1 MGRTWMLRGSAV
13 SVVAV
18 LGCAW
23 AAGVVSLGGS
33 AAPAA
38 KHTTTESHDRP
49 AAVHFQHGSVLERA
63 TPARRTHQAKTENV
77 AFTEPTEPALVD
89 PTDAPSST
97 STTPPAPGQ
106 THSPSGPTGGS
117 GGGGASI
124 PQPTHDPGT
133 PSPSDDPSQGCSQLS
148 QVLGCVLAPITS
160 HP

>member
-23 AAGVVSLGGS
+23 AGGVVGLGGS
-33 AAPAA
+33 PAPAA
-38 KHTTTESHDRP
+38 KHTTTATTETHDRA
-49 AAVHFQHGSVLERA
+49 AAVHYQHGSVLERA
-63 TPARRTHQAKTENV
+63 TPRRTHEAKPENV
-77 AFTEPTEPALVD
+77 AYTEPTQSAVDD

-106 THSPSGPTGGS
+106 THSPSGPS
-117 GGGGASI
+117 GGGGTTI
-124 PQPTHDPGT
+124 PQPSHDPST
-133 PSPSDDPSQGCSQLS
+133 PPSGDPSQDCSQLS
-148 QVLGCVLAPITS
+148 QVLGCVLAPITH

>member
-38 KHTTTESHDRP
+38 KHATTESHDGP

-63 TPARRTHQAKTENV
+63 TPTRRTHQAKTENV
-77 AFTEPTEPALVD
+77 ALTEPTESALDD

-97 STTPPAPGQ
+97 SPPPPTPGQ
-106 THSPSGPTGGS
+106 THSPSGPSGSS
-117 GGGGASI
+117 GGGGTGI
-124 PQPTHDPGT
+124 PQPSDPGT
-133 PSPSDDPSQGCSQLS
+133 TPPSDDPSQNCTQLS